1 MKHGMDTVA
10 YLPHPSKPLTTFSV
24 VKVTSQHTVDTARL
38 EMEKIKMKWDNYSQ
52 ASNREAVEFLMN
64 SLDPR
69 TEQMV
74 LDNKQEEDDTFVVLW
89 KVLQRGIMSISITR
103 YAEIKDKIKALE
115 PSQYPGHNILM
126 MVIQLKEWCQELQD
140 ADQYDHYLTL
150 IITKNFLKGG
160 GATNELWR
168 MPFLL
173 LIPKLNDALLE
184 IPHMSR
190 ETAWAHMKGEK
201 LLWTHVCEQARNEY
215 RMMLDNKEWPPQR
228 SHRDSR
234 RPHHR
239 FGHPAITQDNQNHS
253 QAQANA
259 LIQHTQ
265 ASGQG
270 SVTCHGCGKAGHFV
284 KDCPMRTPPN
294 PNKDQRKGQVAGEP
308 VFVKNIQGK
317 EHKWCGKCGRWTTTH
332 STGEHKPKP
341 NGNGNRGNTNG
352 RDTRGRFKPK
362 HKGNKNN
369 SSKKGRK
376 DGNGRARAN
385 IALTPEPSAWAAL
398 WNEEEEFPD
407 LEPLNLNPPRHQE
420 KWHTAAM
427 DMLTGVL
434 AGMTLIT
441 LIMFLVGFLWCMIQA
456 AKVEPLVPWVTL
468 LGVLNLL
475 LLNCFVGVELHSTPQ
490 CKVKIC
496 PTVTG
501 KRMVTVLSTRD
512 RLKRT
517 ISSHRHRRMVHDK
530 KVFNHRMKKLV
541 TPLTRR
547 YGRRK
552 PPKNGPYRRRWA
564 PPVPPNHDPKPVNHN
579 IQLHPGPE
587 GRKLNTNVLQDH
599 TGPGSPSML

>member
-1 MKHGMDTVA
+1 MTEGSSPSSSNSGDSSPQEETKQNVGGGSPSPTPPTPIPFPRPPTSNSTPSTNTTPTTTPVPVVQAPRLGGVVCLDGTTPTPWLGGQPHHSWWRLDSSSTTHQSPTQLRPLGPSSSIKGAASRVKGLETPFSANNKKHSFHYFCHKVWEHMVKHGLDTVA

-38 EMEKIKMKWDNYSQ
+38 EMEKIKMKWDSYSQ

-69 TEQMV
+69 TEQMI

-239 FGHPAITQDNQNHS
+239 FGHPAITQDKSHS

-270 SVTCHGCGKAGHFV
+270 SATCHGCGKA
-284 KDCPMRTPPN
+284 
-294 PNKDQRKGQVAGEP
+294 
-308 VFVKNIQGK
+308 
-317 EHKWCGKCGRWTTTH
+317 
-332 STGEHKPKP
+332 
-341 NGNGNRGNTNG
+341 
-352 RDTRGRFKPK
+352 
-362 HKGNKNN
+362 
-369 SSKKGRK
+369 
-376 DGNGRARAN
+376 
-385 IALTPEPSAWAAL
+385 
-398 WNEEEEFPD
+398 
-407 LEPLNLNPPRHQE
+407 
-420 KWHTAAM
+420 
-427 DMLTGVL
+427 
-434 AGMTLIT
+434 
-441 LIMFLVGFLWCMIQA
+441 
-456 AKVEPLVPWVTL
+456 
-468 LGVLNLL
+468 
-475 LLNCFVGVELHSTPQ
+475 
-490 CKVKIC
+490 
-496 PTVTG
+496 
-501 KRMVTVLSTRD
+501 
-512 RLKRT
+512 
-517 ISSHRHRRMVHDK
+517 
-530 KVFNHRMKKLV
+530 
-541 TPLTRR
+541 
-547 YGRRK
+547 
-552 PPKNGPYRRRWA
+552 
-564 PPVPPNHDPKPVNHN
+564 
-579 IQLHPGPE
+579 
-587 GRKLNTNVLQDH
+587 
-599 TGPGSPSML
+599 